1 MRQTSWGME
10 DSKVVTI
17 LATSIPQA
25 PTFSLATLR
34 TVLAELT
41 ERYPQR
47 AGRLVKAANIV
58 AVRSIAPVYGIGWLV
73 SSEVDADKT
82 YWVQPVDALLTCDC
96 MDFRQ
101 RGGPCKHGLAVELF
115 TACERRDAEQADPTI
130 GSNIVPFPEQPAYS
144 DEDRF
149 ELTPLGM
156 QAAALVPAGA

>member
-1 MRQTSWGME
+1 ME

-25 PTFSLATLR
+25 PSFSLSTLR

-73 SSEVDADKT
+73 ESESEAGKT

-101 RGGPCKHGLAVELF
+101 RGGPCKHGQAVELF
-115 TACERRDAEQADPTI
+115 TACERLDAEQSDPTADPE
-130 GSNIVPFPEQPAYS
+130 NIVPFPEQPAYS
-144 DEDRF
+144 DADRF

-156 QAAALVPAGA
+156 MALATQA